1 MWEDKAER
9 GDGGGNH
16 QDCLYI
22 VISTVHCHIL
32 AETMIENCKLIVNIK
47 CVLAKKLSRLLYDH
61 CWKSLTSHLI
71 KQRPFC
77 WAATLIP
84 LDNAFC
90 RLEQLKLE
98 RGDSLKNLRTTALL
112 NLGNISVTGLYKYQV
127 RFIKRSLCFDGILST
142 DIFCT
147 KLLKVTNNLRLRFF
161 DIFYELIGVGN

>member
-1 MWEDKAER
+1 
-9 GDGGGNH
+9 
-16 QDCLYI
+16 
-22 VISTVHCHIL
+22 
-32 AETMIENCKLIVNIK
+32 MIENCKLIVNIK
-47 CVLAKKLSRLLYDH
+47 CVLAKKLSRLLHDH

-127 RFIKRSLCFDGILST
+127 RVIRRRLCFDGISQYRHALYKIAKGNKLFET
-142 DIFCT
+142 LVFCHH
-147 KLLKVTNNLRLRFF
+147 L
-161 DIFYELIGVGN
+161 